1 MRILIKKLENIKKNW
16 SELKNIITKMEN
28 ILERFSLLGD
38 TEKTHHDLEDRK
50 MEIT

>member
-1 MRILIKKLENIKKNW
+1 MKKNW

-28 ILERFSLLGD
+28 IIEGFSLLGD
-38 TEKTHHDLEDRK
+38 TEKHINDLEDRK